1 MAYQNKFKNNFFNI
15 TDKML
20 RVNSEAR
27 TRFFNNKL
35 NETGVKFRNVLF
47 AIMAINPSQTK
58 FTINKLTRKSQ
69 NCDYPFKNKE
79 AIKDLINTFDDEYFT
94 LIDNRKCGSCGACE
108 AGEPC
113 DFSEET
119 ISVIP
124 TPHYFNDF
132 KNAKL
137 RVYLTEVNTRSM
149 QIFHQEL
156 INLFVPIIKEE
167 TDSEGNISLVESK
180 KNYLY
185 FNLSVKQQ
193 GLKENTIIESY
204 SDKKRCFKATIERQL
219 KSCFTIDSDSV
230 KWTKNGF
237 VYELTEATKQFRMK
251 LIEAQKVA
259 ITDYK
264 GLIAMIR
271 TAANSSKF
279 AEKRNKVLSTISNIR
294 STFKKGAKK
303 VVETVSTA
311 SAAAFYY
318 NDEIDFDADNEF
330 LKENNHNDSVKPN
343 EMPDFD
349 KIWKDAI
356 A

>member
-1 MAYQNKFKNNFFNI
+1 MSYQNQFKNNFFNI
-15 TDKML
+15 SDKML
-20 RVNSEAR
+20 RINSPER
-27 TRFFNNKL
+27 TRFFNHKL

-47 AIMAINPSQTK
+47 SIMAINPAKTEI
-58 FTINKLTRKSQ
+58 TINKLTRKSK
-69 NCDYPFKNKE
+69 NCDYPFKDKE

-94 LIDNRKCGSCGACE
+94 LIDNRKCGSCGGCE

-113 DFSEET
+113 DFAEET
-119 ISVIP
+119 ITVIP

-156 INLFVPIIKEE
+156 INLFVPIIKEK
-167 TDSEGNISLVESK
+167 TDSEGNVSLVETK

-230 KWTKNGF
+230 KWTKKGF
-237 VYELTEATKQFRMK
+237 IYQLTEATKQFRMK

-271 TAANSSKF
+271 SAANSSKLE
-279 AEKRNKVLSTISNIR
+279 EKRNKVLSTISNIR

-303 VVETVSTA
+303 VVEAVSPTT
-311 SAAAFYY
+311 AAAFYY
-318 NDEIDFDADNEF
+318 YDEIEFDDEP
-330 LKENNHNDSVKPN
+330 EQVTVSVVEEVEPI

-349 KIWKDAI
+349 AIWKEAI
-356 A
+356 S

>member
-1 MAYQNKFKNNFFNI
+1 MSYQNQFKHYFFNI

-20 RVNSEAR
+20 RVGTEERS
-27 TRFFNNKL
+27 RFFNNKL
-35 NETGVKFRNVLF
+35 NETAVKFRNVLF
-47 AIMAINPSQTK
+47 SIMAINPKQDS
-58 FTINKLTRKSQ
+58 FTISKLTRKSN

-79 AIKDLINTFDDEYFT
+79 SIKDLLNTFDDEYFT
-94 LIDNRKCGSCGACE
+94 LIDNKRCGSCGCCE

-113 DFSEET
+113 EYSEESIT
-119 ISVIP
+119 VIP
-124 TPHYFNDF
+124 THYYFHDF
-132 KNAKL
+132 RNAKL
-137 RVYLTEVNTRSM
+137 RVYLTEVNSRSM

-156 INLFVPIIKEE
+156 INLFVPIVKEE
-167 TDSEGNISLVESK
+167 VDAQGNISLVETK

-193 GLKENTIIESY
+193 GLKDNTIIESH

-230 KWTKNGF
+230 KWTKKGF
-237 VYELTEATKQFRMK
+237 VYQLTEATKQFRMK

-271 TAANSSKF
+271 SASSASKLE
-279 AEKRNKVLSTISNIR
+279 EKRNKVISAIGNIRKTISQGV
-294 STFKKGAKK
+294 KQVAK
-303 VVETVSTA
+303 TAA
-311 SAAAFYY
+311 SATSVLFYY
-318 NDEIDFDADNEF
+318 YDEVDFDDDEHEEQIAV
-330 LKENNHNDSVKPN
+330 ENVREESI

-349 KIWKDAI
+349 AIWQEAI
-356 A
+356 S